1 MKIPVRSIP
10 LLVLASLAL
19 ASLTFVPV
27 KLAGQNDE
35 PADLVLLAAAD
46 APPKILPLKWEAP
59 KEDAVCPANSIIR
72 NLSSAP
78 LVIVSR
84 DGFLT
89 FAVEPG
95 KSVFVAD
102 EFRFQKVPEKAE
114 MTTLAAVRFAH
125 TGGEETCR
133 ENRKTA
139 VNLWLL
145 ENVWRGRSELTLF
158 RSRAI
163 SRRGCRWRRDAGDGF
178 ANLH

>member
-1 MKIPVRSIP
+1 MKIPVRSLP

-59 KEDAVCPANSIIR
+59 KQDAVCPANSIIR
-72 NLSSAP
+72 NLSSVP

-102 EFRFQKVPEKAE
+102 EFKFQKVPEKAE
-114 MTTLAAVRFAH
+114 MTTLPPSALPTPAGKKPA
-125 TGGEETCR
+125 E
-133 ENRKTA
+133 KT
-139 VNLWLL
+139 
-145 ENVWRGRSELTLF
+145 EKQQ
-158 RSRAI
+158 
-163 SRRGCRWRRDAGDGF
+163 
-178 ANLH
+178 